1 MGERGRYHATV
12 FLMARRGLELLM
24 GGEMTMWPPFSLRN
38 ESAEMVAYLGR
49 CHRIIF
55 FSSNES
61 ADMVDRVVR
70 CHSNGSKRRLAV
82 LLTKHAMD

>member
-1 MGERGRYHATV
+1 
-12 FLMARRGLELLM
+12 
-24 GGEMTMWPPFSLRN
+24 MTMWPPFSLRN

-82 LLTKHAMD
+82 LLTKHAMDLLTS